1 MPRRNRINDFL
12 EGFNGTYNIGKKIAS
27 DIEDARLKSGLA
39 NVSSQIAPTETQ
51 AASGEEALRSAQ
63 QALDQRLA
71 DAADDAQRTQIQ
83 ADFKPTMDALASQR
97 QTPAGVVHSLGVGSN
112 FQQRE
117 NQPFSKQEV
126 DSAKANEVASI
137 YERAGRPDDALR
149 TLSNASKRRDL
160 ADQDEIRAIT
170 ATPTPAS
177 VVAGGAKQLRDPL
190 DFYLKDLAPK
200 QTQAL
205 LKQGR
210 VAEAKQL
217 ADFLDSNEGVSYAK
231 EYMAGVRRFAVGDHQ
246 GALKN
251 FESLYNRDGF
261 PDGHKVSLK
270 YLGGDQLQI
279 DQIDAS
285 GKVIGSKTGKVSDLA
300 EQSALALNPV
310 QAVKFIAEQKAKR
323 DSEAATLDRSIQLEG
338 LRYERDQTR
347 EDRRDARLTRQL
359 DARGGLTSAQK
370 RSNLEIDA
378 ARAAVSG
385 LAQHDVMRRTA
396 KATNTGRENPDYDP
410 GLARQVAL
418 AGRRKVGDDEA
429 FDRRGDKPTEPS
441 PAAAL
446 DRTDVAKRFRSEKS
460 MLNYKLGKDTPSGVE
475 VLDKTGRLIG
485 HYR

>member
-1 MPRRNRINDFL
+1 MARRRSGIQDFMD
-12 EGFNGTYNIGKKIAS
+12 GFNGTYSVSRKISA
-27 DIEDARLKSGLA
+27 DIEDARLKSDLA
-39 NVSSQIAPTETQ
+39 NVSSQVAPTETQ
-51 AASGEEALRSAQ
+51 AASGEDALKAAQ

-170 ATPTPAS
+170 AAPTPAS

-190 DFYLKDLAPK
+190 DFYLKDIAPRA
-200 QTQAL
+200 TQAL
-205 LKQGR
+205 LKQGKIT
-210 VAEAKQL
+210 EAKQFT
-217 ADFLDSNEGVSYAK
+217 DFLESREGLGYAK
-231 EYMAGVRRFAVGDHQ
+231 EYMAGVRRFAVGDHE

-251 FESLYNRDGF
+251 FEALYNRDGF
-261 PDGHKVSLK
+261 PDGYKVSLK

-279 DQIDAS
+279 DQVDAS
-285 GKVIGSKTGKVSDLA
+285 GKVVGSKTGKVSDLA

-359 DARGGLTSAQK
+359 DARGGLTPTQQ

-378 ARAAVSG
+378 ARDAVSG
-385 LAQHDVMRRTA
+385 MTQQDILRRTA

-429 FDRRGDKPTEPS
+429 FDRRGDKPTEP
-441 PAAAL
+441 AAGL
-446 DRTDVAKRFRSEKS
+446 DRADVAKRFRSEKS
-460 MLNYKLGKDTPSGVE
+460 MLNYRLGKDTPSGVE

>member
-1 MPRRNRINDFL
+1 MGRKRNGIQDFL
-12 EGFNGTYNIGKKIAS
+12 DGFNGTYTTSRKISA
-27 DIEDARLKSGLA
+27 DIEDARIKGDLA
-39 NVSSQIAPTETQ
+39 NVSSQVAPTETQ
-51 AASGEEALRSAQ
+51 AASGEDALKAAQ
-63 QALDQRLA
+63 QAMDQRLA
-71 DAADDAQRTQIQ
+71 GATDDVQRTQIQ
-83 ADFKPTMDALASQR
+83 ADFKPTIEALTARRQSPAS
-97 QTPAGVVHSLGVGSN
+97 VVNSMGVGSS

-126 DSAKANEVASI
+126 DSAKASEVAQI

-170 ATPTPAS
+170 NAPTPAS
-177 VVAGGAKQLRDPL
+177 VAAGGANQLRDPL
-190 DFYLKDLAPK
+190 DFYLKDIAPK
-200 QTQAL
+200 EVQAL
-205 LKQGR
+205 LRQGK

-217 ADFLDSNEGVSYAK
+217 TDFLDSNEGVSYAK
-231 EYMAGVRRFAVGDHQ
+231 EYMAGVRRFSVGDHQ

-251 FESLYNRDGF
+251 FENLYNRDGF
-261 PDGHKVSLK
+261 PDGYKVNLK

-279 DQIDAS
+279 DQVDAS
-285 GKVIGSKTGKVSDLA
+285 GKVVGSKTGKVSDLA

-338 LRYERDQTR
+338 LRSERDQTR

-359 DARGGLTSAQK
+359 DARGGLTATQQ
-370 RSNLEIDA
+370 RSNFEIDA
-378 ARAAVSG
+378 ARDAVSG
-385 LAQHDVMRRTA
+385 MTQQDIMRRTA

-418 AGRRKVGDDEA
+418 AGRRKVGDDEV
-429 FDRRGDKPTEPS
+429 FDRRGDKPTEP
-441 PAAAL
+441 AAGL
-446 DRTDVAKRFRSEKS
+446 DRADVANRFRSDKS
-460 MLNYKLGKDTPSGVE
+460 MLNFKLGKDTPKGVE
-475 VLDKTGRLIG
+475 VLDKNGRVTG